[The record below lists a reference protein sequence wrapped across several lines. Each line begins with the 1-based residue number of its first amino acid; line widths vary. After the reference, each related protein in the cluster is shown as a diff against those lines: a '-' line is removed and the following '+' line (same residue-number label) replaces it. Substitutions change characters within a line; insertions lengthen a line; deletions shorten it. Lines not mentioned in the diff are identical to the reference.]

1 VSSIEVRNAT
11 ISYGSSVAV
20 SDLSLVVPSGG
31 SIGIV
36 GESGSG
42 KTTVARAIAG
52 QIPLAGGEII
62 FVGAALTSRRTTA
75 QRRAI
80 QLVQQDPYSSLNPR
94 MTVRQTLSE
103 LLRVHRIVPRAGI
116 RDRCAELMELV
127 RLDPDSLDAFP
138 RQFSGGQRQRIAIAR
153 ALAVEPRVLVADE
166 PTSALD
172 VSVQATVI
180 ELLARLKAELDL
192 TLIFISHDL
201 AVVNAV
207 CEVVAVMRSG
217 VLVETAPRETFFTSP
232 THEYS
237 RALLEAVPRLE
248 RKPGAPKP

>member
-1 VSSIEVRNAT
+1 MSSVEVKNAT
-11 ISYGSSVAV
+11 IAYGKSVAV
-20 SDLSLVVPSGG
+20 DDVSLRVPSGG
-31 SIGIV
+31 SIGVV

-52 QIPLAGGEII
+52 QVPLASGSILLDG
-62 FVGAALTSRRTTA
+62 VALAPKRTMA

-103 LLRVHRIVPRAGI
+103 LLRVHKIVPRSEVRA
-116 RDRCAELMELV
+116 RSASLMEMV
-127 RLDPDSLDAFP
+127 RLDPESLDAFP
-138 RQFSGGQRQRIAIAR
+138 HQFSGGQRQRIAIAR
-153 ALAVEPRVLVADE
+153 ALAVEPLVLVADE

-180 ELLARLKAELDL
+180 DLLVRLKSELGL

-207 CEVVAVMRSG
+207 CDTVAVMKSG
-217 VLVETAPRETFFTSP
+217 ALVETAPRETFFTSP
-232 THEYS
+232 ANEYS
-237 RALLEAVPRLE
+237 RALLESVPRLE
-248 RKPGAPKP
+248 RKPGATRP